1 MSINKI
7 NFKLKVDSFEDNIKE
22 AFEIYNL
29 LQNLASGISSCA
41 DYVKKEFYTA
51 DQWKVFDFLRQNTG
65 IIEVSID
72 NKLQRVYF
80 PIRPVCHALSEKTVA
95 ATMNEVRRES
105 QQTKVQDLM
114 ERTPDL
120 IDEMRHNLSRQS
132 AMIKITPTL
141 MAQLKD
147 FSNLVGLFISLS
159 QLFFLRKVNKYREPY
174 KPESIS
180 IFIFCLGMVQGISSS
195 TLIAF
200 YIINKFPLITKKGWR
215 SFIRMN
221 KESSLNPKP
230 LDNKKRLTVD
240 QMSI

>member
-1 MSINKI
+1 VSINKI

-80 PIRPVCHALSEKTVA
+80 PIRPVCHHLSEKTST

-105 QQTKVQDLM
+105 QQTKV
-114 ERTPDL
+114 
-120 IDEMRHNLSRQS
+120 
-132 AMIKITPTL
+132 
-141 MAQLKD
+141 
-147 FSNLVGLFISLS
+147 
-159 QLFFLRKVNKYREPY
+159 
-174 KPESIS
+174 
-180 IFIFCLGMVQGISSS
+180 
-195 TLIAF
+195 
-200 YIINKFPLITKKGWR
+200 
-215 SFIRMN
+215 
-221 KESSLNPKP
+221 
-230 LDNKKRLTVD
+230 
-240 QMSI
+240 